1 MVAGLRQLRFSMVQ
15 SFISIKK
22 SQVAPVCISKAS
34 VLHIMINHKAAPLAP
49 SRAFYK
55 GLSDSTCISEKEF
68 IYALMY
74 TGKKRLLG
82 NPICIQGE
90 ACCTP
95 VSQSK
100 DINTR
105 GLEST

>member
-1 MVAGLRQLRFSMVQ
+1 MVQ
-15 SFISIKK
+15 SLIAIKK
-22 SQVAPVCISKAS
+22 SQLVPVCLSKAS
-34 VLHIMINHKAAPLAP
+34 VLRIMMNHKAALLAP
-49 SRAFYK
+49 PRPFWK
-55 GLSDSTCISEKEF
+55 GLSDSTCIREEEF
-68 IYALMY
+68 VYGPMY
-74 TGKKRLLG
+74 TGRNRLLG

-90 ACCTP
+90 GCCPP